1 MLLIIQIA
9 AGIVI
14 GGLVL
19 AFLISFINAYYSRN
33 YYEQIYVKR
42 FLQNIF
48 GILLIIALIILGLFY
63 QPQKTIF
70 GLIAVGVPLA
80 LLLVITLAVLFV
92 FRNRDYELRLLFN
105 WWNSLPKL
113 LTKSAEI
120 ILVIGLIM
128 TGIVVNIYFG
138 F

>member
-33 YYEQIYVKR
+33 AYEQIYVKR

-48 GILLIIALIILGLFY
+48 GILLLIALIILGLFY
-63 QPQKTIF
+63 QPQRTIF
-70 GLIAVGVPLA
+70 GLIAVGVPMA
-80 LLLVITLAVLFV
+80 LLLIITLAVMFV
-92 FRNRDYELRLLFN
+92 FRNRDYELRLLSN
-105 WWNSLPKL
+105 
-113 LTKSAEI
+113 
-120 ILVIGLIM
+120 
-128 TGIVVNIYFG
+128 
-138 F
+138 